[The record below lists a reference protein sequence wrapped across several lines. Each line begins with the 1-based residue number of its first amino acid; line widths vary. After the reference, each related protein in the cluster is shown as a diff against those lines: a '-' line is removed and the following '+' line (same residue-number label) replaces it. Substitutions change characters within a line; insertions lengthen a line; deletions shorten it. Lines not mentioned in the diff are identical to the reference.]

1 MATENNGIIE
11 QRIKV
16 VPEGV
21 QEARQQLDELTDTVF
36 EMETAVD
43 SPIQIQVQANTSQA
57 EQSIENLLEPG
68 ASQSFNVGFEIDESA
83 LQQTTDRVQEQIDS
97 INQTFD
103 SSFQD
108 FSNFQS
114 NTDFQPFEI
123 EEPIVY
129 EEFEPDP
136 SAIQQQDEEF
146 ESDPSAIQQREEEFE
161 LNQNIL
167 RQREEEFE
175 LNQNAMQQQDEEFE
189 LDPSAMQ
196 PQSTIQDNPFSDMN
210 RPFDDNATN
219 FESSEPFEPFE
230 IEDIIDTSTPIT
242 PQDMISDEPINI
254 EDWIEPEAFT
264 QQEQEPASEPTFETS
279 TPFGGFEV
287 DEELEATPAPIED
300 NTDEIERARQQ
311 LQQEELNSLNRQ
323 RITEQQHE
331 QELDNIEQATHRQ
344 EVEDEQER
352 QQDLRQQHQEL
363 ERIQEDTTNETR
375 NHMNNLSDSI
385 GKTFVYLNQG
395 IQLMQRLFGY
405 ADQIA
410 TFYDSYTNSNARLNY
425 VNDESVTGISDTAFQ
440 SMVSD
445 MASRARMEYAES
457 ANIISRFMQTDSFDS
472 VTEAMDFTETMAKSL
487 RVTGSST
494 QETISTIRQL
504 SQALTKGYLNGDEYR
519 SVSENS
525 PMIISALA
533 EVLGTDKAGV
543 KEASTAGQITTDV
556 IKEAIASMQKEVD
569 DAFSEMPVT
578 FQDLKTRMQNE
589 LGQFLSTTNSGQ
601 ALMTSW
607 FNAFEDFIDYLQ
619 SSDGQETLTNL
630 TNMVTDLFTLGVA
643 FVDTASPFIEV
654 LAQHP
659 QIAMSAFLGLKG
671 FNALLGTNLIASLTS
686 AETETTL
693 LATSLG
699 GLKTALGGALSAVA
713 SFLSNPTVLGAGLG
727 LGLAGTAYAGYK
739 TSEEATIM
747 ESSLYYDGYDRES
760 LQKQGYTEKEAIQL
774 EELYA
779 RSNQLL
785 NEMNIYEGNP
795 YEEYLMMLNYTSLGN
810 KQIKNDE
817 DFTDRKSE
825 YDEIR
830 SKIDELSYLDKEEP
844 DTNLL
849 SEIADNTKQTADNT
863 APSDFVSK
871 LQEELR
877 YAQQQQT
884 LAQIIPNQISVT
896 VNTPSQNV
904 EDIIGSVAEGL
915 RQQLEVTTTS

>member
-1 MATENNGIIE
+1 MATENNGVLE
-11 QRIKV
+11 QRIRV
-16 VPEGV
+16 IPEGV
-21 QEARQQLDELTDTVF
+21 QEARQQLDELTETVF

-43 SPIQIQVQANTSQA
+43 SPIQIQVQADTSQA
-57 EQSIENLLEPG
+57 EQSIEDLFEPE
-68 ASQSFNVGFEIDESA
+68 AFQSFNIGFEVDESA

-108 FSNFQS
+108 FNNFQS
-114 NTDFQPFEI
+114 NTDFQTFEI
-123 EEPIVY
+123 EEPPAP
-129 EEFEPDP
+129 EEFELDP
-136 SAIQQQDEEF
+136 SAIQQPQ
-146 ESDPSAIQQREEEFE
+146 EEFE
-161 LNQNIL
+161 LDPS
-167 RQREEEFE
+167 
-175 LNQNAMQQQDEEFE
+175 AVQQPDEEFE

-196 PQSTIQDNPFSDMN
+196 PQPVIQDNPFSDMN
-210 RPFDDNATN
+210 RPFEDNATS
-219 FESSEPFEPFE
+219 FEPFEQFEPFE
-230 IEDIIDTSTPIT
+230 IEDIIDTSTPIN
-242 PQDMISDEPINI
+242 PQDMVSDEPINI
-254 EDWIEPEAFT
+254 EDWFEPEAFT
-264 QQEQEPASEPTFETS
+264 QQEEEPAPEPTFETS
-279 TPFGGFEV
+279 TPFGGFEI
-287 DEELEATPAPIED
+287 DEELEDTPAPIED
-300 NTDEIERARQQ
+300 NTDEVERARQQ
-311 LQQEELNSLNRQ
+311 LQQEEINSLNRQ

-331 QELDNIEQATHRQ
+331 QELDNLEQATHRQ
-344 EVEDEQER
+344 EVEDERER
-352 QQDLRQQHQEL
+352 QQDLRQQHNE
-363 ERIQEDTTNETR
+363 IQQVQAESARQTR
-375 NHMNNLSDSI
+375 EHVNSLSDNI

-395 IQLMQRLFGY
+395 IQLMQQLFGY

-425 VNDESVTGISDTAFQ
+425 INDENVTGVSDMTFQ

-457 ANIISRFMQTDSFDS
+457 ANLVSRFMQTESFDS

-487 RVTGSST
+487 RITGSST

-519 SVSENS
+519 SISENS

-556 IKEAIASMQKEVD
+556 IKEAIASIQNEVD

-589 LGQFLSTTNSGQ
+589 LGQFLSTTDSGQ

-643 FVDTASPFIEV
+643 FVDMASPFIEV

-659 QIAMSAFLGLKG
+659 QVAMSAFLGLKG

-686 AETETTL
+686 AEAETTL

-699 GLKTALGGALSAVA
+699 GLKTALGGALSTVA
-713 SFLSNPTVLGAGLG
+713 SFLSNPAVLGAGLG

-817 DFTDRKSE
+817 DFTNRKSE

-830 SKIDELSYLDKEEP
+830 GKIEELSYLDKAES
-844 DTNLL
+844 DTDLL

-863 APSDFVSK
+863 APSDFISK

-884 LAQIIPNQISVT
+884 LAQVVPNQISVT
-896 VNTPSQNV
+896 VNTPSQNID
-904 EDIIGSVAEGL
+904 DIIGSVAEGL